1 MYLLTVP
8 NGSTVLIL
16 FGNNRFEPVGSFR
29 GRSYCGSTTGMT
41 DVVPTGVDGLDEILN
56 GGIVSNATV
65 LVSGN
70 PGTGKSILGMQ
81 YLYTGV
87 TEFDEPGIYIS
98 FEENA
103 VDIRESAE
111 SVGFDRFGEL
121 VDDGR
126 IKIYDKRDM
135 LSDGDFT
142 ATMDRLLEDFSA
154 EEYDRLVLDSLT
166 MFQLFFDDER
176 EKRTYLLK
184 FSDILKQYGLTSLL
198 INEQGAVFP
207 DTEIG
212 LENFLTDGNIYVI
225 QTPTDSGVNRYV
237 WVAKMRKQDID
248 TDIFP
253 MEISDGGITVH
264 NKASGFSMMGGDG
277 GTGASGGPSF

>member
-1 MYLLTVP
+1 M
-8 NGSTVLIL
+8 S
-16 FGNNRFEPVGSFR
+16 
-29 GRSYCGSTTGMT
+29 

-56 GGIVSNATV
+56 GGIVKNATV

-70 PGTGKSILGMQ
+70 PGTGKSIFGME

-87 TEFDEPGIYIS
+87 TAFDEPGIYIS

-103 VDIRESAE
+103 DDIRASAE
-111 SVGFDRFGEL
+111 SVGLEGFGEL
-121 VDDGR
+121 VDSGK

-142 ATMDRLLEDFSA
+142 ATMDKLLEDFSA
-154 EEYDRLVLDSLT
+154 ESYDRLVLDSLT

-176 EKRTYLLK
+176 EQRTYLLK
-184 FSDILKQYGLTSLL
+184 FSDILKQYGMTSLL
-198 INEQGAVFP
+198 VNEQGAVFP
-207 DTEIG
+207 ETEIG
-212 LENFLTDGNIYVI
+212 LENFLTDGNIYFI
-225 QTPTDSGVNRYV
+225 QTPTDSGVNRYI

-277 GTGASGGPSF
+277 GTGADSGPSF